1 MRNDMQIQI
10 NSDRNIHGHESLA
23 AAVHAT
29 VEKAL
34 KRFGAHIT
42 RLEVH
47 IGDENAAKAG
57 RDDKRCM
64 MEARLEG
71 HQPLA
76 VTQHADTVGQA
87 IDGAAD
93 KMARLLEHTL
103 GRLHNHRGHAAA
115 PISAEQDVPAPPP
128 AVDGR
133 LR

>member
-1 MRNDMQIQI
+1 MQIQI
-10 NSDRNIHGHESLA
+10 NSDHNIHGHESLA

-34 KRFGAHIT
+34 KRFSAHIT

-47 IGDENAAKAG
+47 VGDENAAKQG

-64 MEARLEG
+64 IEARLEG

-76 VTQHADTVGQA
+76 VTHHADSVGQA

-93 KMARLLEHTL
+93 KLARLLEHTF
-103 GRLHNHRGHAAA
+103 GRLHNHRGRVA
-115 PISAEQDVPAPPP
+115 PISTEQDVPAPAP
-128 AVDGR
+128 AVGAR
-133 LR
+133 IP